1 MTKLGTK
8 IRRYLKYLIER
19 YPPIGKFL
27 STQMNNVEA
36 MSLQIL
42 NWIDKHVANYFK
54 IRVMSIFKGMW
65 GSRVVPLN
73 YNIDAETKFLPRQ
86 EIIEIISRSE
96 VYAIGECYC
105 RKKHQKETGC
115 THPRNTCI
123 LINAPQ
129 GKSLYD
135 IGEREIVYKNVS
147 KEYVIALLD
156 YCDKKG
162 LVHQLIH
169 FPSPN
174 YFYVICNCCF
184 CCCEV
189 LSNYKKFLTPAV
201 VKSDFIELT
210 DPDLCVNCG
219 TCVSKCPFEA
229 RNIIEGK
236 LLVEESKCF
245 GCGLCIRKCPE
256 SAIKLIKRNKSQI

>member
-1 MTKLGTK
+1 MSKL
-8 IRRYLKYLIER
+8 RRKLRQYLKYLIER

-27 STQMNNVEA
+27 STRMNDVEVI
-36 MSLQIL
+36 SLQIL
-42 NWIDKHVANYFK
+42 NWIDKHVVKNFK
-54 IRVMSIFKGMW
+54 IRVMKIFKGIW

-86 EIIEIISRSE
+86 EIFELISRSE
-96 VYAIGECYC
+96 VFAIGECYC

-135 IGEREIVYKNVS
+135 IGEREILFKNVS
-147 KEYVIALLD
+147 KDYIIALLD

-174 YFYVICNCCF
+174 YFYVICNCCI
-184 CCCEV
+184 CCCEI

-201 VKSDFIELT
+201 VKSDFIEIT
-210 DPDLCVNCG
+210 DTEICINCG
-219 TCVSKCPFEA
+219 KCVINCPFEA
-229 RNIIEGK
+229 RKFNNSRLIVDE
-236 LLVEESKCF
+236 LKCF
-245 GCGLCIRKCPE
+245 GCGLCIRKCPQN
-256 SAIKLIKRNKSQI
+256 AIKLTKR